1 MADNHG
7 NLIGSI
13 NRNFRGFGRE
23 IFTDTGRYVIRLDAA
38 SPETTNI
45 SNSGVVQ
52 RFPKRITELVPTTPM
67 VQPKSFGRKNHR
79 GKIAVVEREEK
90 DLSVPPGMALVEKTN
105 AKGLTLDQRAVM
117 LATAVSIDFDY
128 FSHTSGYCPF
138 SFRRTD
144 FKGRWIGDVAALVA
158 WWWVS

>member
-1 MADNHG
+1 MLSWDFTLADLYG

-23 IFTDTGRYVIRLDAA
+23 IFTDTGQYVLRMDAA

-45 SNSGVVQ
+45 ANSNAVTQ
-52 RFPKRITELVPTTPM
+52 FPKRITELLPAPRESQEKLTQHAKRAEVLKRSVIKHGVPEM
-67 VQPKSFGRKNHR
+67 S
-79 GKIAVVEREEK
+79 VVERT
-90 DLSVPPGMALVEKTN
+90 S

-128 FSHTSGYCPF
+128 FSHTSG
-138 SFRRTD
+138 T
-144 FKGRWIGDVAALVA
+144 G
-158 WWWVS
+158 

>member
-1 MADNHG
+1 MLSWDFTLADLNG

-23 IFTDTGRYVIRLDAA
+23 IFTDTGQYVLRMDAA

-45 SNSGVVQ
+45 ANSDVVTQ
-52 RFPKRITELVPTTPM
+52 FPKRITELLPVPQDSEKNLTNHPRTAA
-67 VQPKSFGRKNHR
+67 SFKRSVVRHR
-79 GKIAVVEREEK
+79 VPEMSLVERT
-90 DLSVPPGMALVEKTN
+90 S

-128 FSHTSGYCPF
+128 FSHHSGA
-138 SFRRTD
+138 
-144 FKGRWIGDVAALVA
+144 G
-158 WWWVS
+158 